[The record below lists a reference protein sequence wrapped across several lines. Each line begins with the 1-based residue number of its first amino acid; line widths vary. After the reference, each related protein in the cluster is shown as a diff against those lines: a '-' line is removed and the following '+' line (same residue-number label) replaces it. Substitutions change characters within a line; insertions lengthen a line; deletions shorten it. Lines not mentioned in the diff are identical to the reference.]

1 MEYTFEKM
9 PAAEQI
15 QQLFVAVN
23 WESAQYPQALVHGI
37 ANAQSLLTVW
47 DDTQLAGLMTAI
59 SDGSMNVFF
68 PYLLIDPKYQGQAS
82 AGKWCAGCWANTPTS
97 TGRSWCVMGT
107 KPDSTKSA
115 EWNAAPISA
124 LCSGSIH
131 RFFRLFS
138 DKITGSA

>member
-15 QQLFVAVN
+15 QQLFSAVN

-68 PYLLIDPKYQGQAS
+68 PYLLIDPKYQG
-82 AGKWCAGCWANTPTS
+82 AGIGKEMVCRMLDKYAHIYRKILVCDGDKAGFYEKCGMECRTDQRP
-97 TGRSWCVMGT
+97 M
-107 KPDSTKSA
+107 
-115 EWNAAPISA
+115 
-124 LCSGSIH
+124 
-131 RFFRLFS
+131 FRIDPPVFP
-138 DKITGSA
+138 AVQ

>member
-15 QQLFVAVN
+15 QQLFAAVN

-68 PYLLIDPKYQGQAS
+68 PYLLIDPKYQGAGIGKEMACRMLDKYAS
-82 AGKWCAGCWANTPTS
+82 CPKY
-97 TGRSWCVMGT
+97 R
-107 KPDSTKSA
+107 
-115 EWNAAPISA
+115 
-124 LCSGSIH
+124 
-131 RFFRLFS
+131 
-138 DKITGSA
+138 

>member
-68 PYLLIDPKYQGQAS
+68 PYLLIDPKYQG
-82 AGKWCAGCWANTPTS
+82 AGI
-97 TGRSWCVMGT
+97 GREMVCRMLG
-107 KPDSTKSA
+107 KY
-115 EWNAAPISA
+115 APIY
-124 LCSGSIH
+124 
-131 RFFRLFS
+131 R
-138 DKITGSA
+138 KILVCDGIIAGFYE

>member
-15 QQLFVAVN
+15 QQLFAAVN

-68 PYLLIDPKYQGQAS
+68 PYLLIDPKYQGGRHRQGNGVPD
-82 AGKWCAGCWANTPTS
+82 AGQICPHLPEDPG
-97 TGRSWCVMGT
+97 V
-107 KPDSTKSA
+107 
-115 EWNAAPISA
+115 
-124 LCSGSIH
+124 
-131 RFFRLFS
+131 
-138 DKITGSA
+138 